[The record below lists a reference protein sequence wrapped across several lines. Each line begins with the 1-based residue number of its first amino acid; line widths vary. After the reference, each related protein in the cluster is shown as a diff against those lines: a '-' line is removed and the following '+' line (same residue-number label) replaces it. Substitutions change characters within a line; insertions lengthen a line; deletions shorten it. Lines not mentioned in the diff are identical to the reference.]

1 MHARLIVLSAL
12 LALAQP
18 ASPPPS
24 PPPPP
29 PPPPPGGSDPPQP
42 PVTTIEWEIVSRRP
56 HDPAAF
62 TQGLQLDD
70 GGRLF
75 ESTGG
80 YGESTLREVEPVSGR
95 VLRQLEL
102 PGEWFGEGLTLL
114 GEDLLQLTWK
124 SGLATRRDADTFELL
139 DTYAYE
145 GEGWGIC
152 FDGER
157 LVMSDGNDRLTFRDA
172 DTFEVIDSVPVRL
185 DGEPLPLLNELEC
198 VDGSVW
204 ANVWMSDIIVRI
216 DPNSGRVTARLDL
229 GGIIEPHPQATDAA
243 AVLNGIAWDAVSQ
256 TFLVTGKRWPE
267 LLQIRLLE
275 PGS

>member
-1 MHARLIVLSAL
+1 MHARLIVLSAF

-18 ASPPPS
+18 VSPPPS
-24 PPPPP
+24 PAPDGSPHPPLAT
-29 PPPPPGGSDPPQP
+29 
-42 PVTTIEWEIVSRRP
+42 VEWQIVSRRP

-95 VLRQLEL
+95 VLRRLEL
-102 PGEWFGEGLTLL
+102 PDEWFAEGLTLV

-145 GEGWGIC
+145 GEGWGLC

-157 LVMSDGNDRLTFRDA
+157 LVMSDGSDRLTFRDA
-172 DTFEVIDSVPVRL
+172 ATFEVIGSVPVRL
-185 DGEPLPLLNELEC
+185 EGEALPLLNELEC
-198 VDGSVW
+198 VEGSVW
-204 ANVWMSDIIVRI
+204 ANVWLSDSIVRI
-216 DPNSGRVTARLDL
+216 DPDSGRVTARLDL

-243 AVLNGIAWDAVSQ
+243 AVLNGIAWDAASQ

-267 LLQIRLLE
+267 LLQIRLFE